1 MANVQESNTWEAGI
15 YQLEETDLVLAGP
28 DGIANQQAKQ
38 LANRTLWLR
47 NAMRGFNAFTFLSS
61 SVSLTKEDVLQKLV
75 VVNANNASLA
85 YSLPDLPGA
94 DAGLRVSIMAYNV
107 SRQVTVGSSSQNII
121 MSSVLKRWL
130 YLGDGDMIDLV
141 WTGDHWLLL
150 DFKGNFVEV
159 GLPVFSYSELPNTK
173 VANGQLLNR
182 SDFPRLWEYANSL
195 VGSLVSDIS
204 WNNTAGSKGFFS
216 TGNGTTTF
224 RIPDLRSMFI
234 RGLDLGAGIS
244 YGRNSFNPGGYE
256 ADEFKSHTHNV
267 TPDDRKG
274 RSDNAND
281 RDVMLPNGDGR
292 FITTSAS
299 GGTETRPKNIGLIP
313 LIKI

>member
-1 MANVQESNTWEAGI
+1 MANVTESNIWEAGI

-47 NAMRGFNAFTFLSS
+47 NAMRGFNEFTFLSVS
-61 SVSLTKEDVLQKLV
+61 TSLTKTDVVQKLV
-75 VVNANNASLA
+75 VIDANNASIA
-85 YSLPDLPGA
+85 CSLPDLPGA
-94 DAGLRVSIMAYNV
+94 DAGVRVSIMAYNV
-107 SRQVTVGSSSQNII
+107 TKQVTVGSSSQNII
-121 MSSVLKRWL
+121 ISSVLKRFL

-150 DFKGNFVEV
+150 DFKGNFFEV
-159 GLPVFSYSELPNTK
+159 GLPVFAYSELPNTK
-173 VANGQLLNR
+173 PATGQLLNR
-182 SDFPRLWEYANSL
+182 AEYPRLWEYANGL
-195 VGSLVSDIS
+195 NGSIVNDIT
-204 WNNTAGSKGFFS
+204 WNNTTGYKGFFS

-224 RIPDLRSMFI
+224 RLPDLRSMFI

-244 YGRNSFNPGGYE
+244 YGRNSSNPGGYE
-256 ADEFKSHTHNV
+256 ADEFKSHSHNV

-292 FITTSAS
+292 TLTTSAT

-313 LIKI
+313 LIKV